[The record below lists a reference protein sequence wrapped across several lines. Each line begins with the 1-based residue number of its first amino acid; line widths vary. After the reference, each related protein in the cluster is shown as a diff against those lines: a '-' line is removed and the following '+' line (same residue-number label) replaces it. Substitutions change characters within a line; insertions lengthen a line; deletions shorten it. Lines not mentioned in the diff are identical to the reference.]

1 MLHKTGLHS
10 GSTRLNYEWRSIAR
24 GRTRVLAMRVSPGL
38 CGSCKNVYEKKND
51 YWCPTFTAF
60 HPFSYSNN
68 LFSWIQFVC
77 YTSKI
82 HQFYIFEIEMYAYIK
97 DGEWIKFSSVNM
109 EKLMW
114 DMKRYHVST
123 SMIVK
128 RIVTLLLVW
137 KGS

>member
-38 CGSCKNVYEKKND
+38 CGSRKNVYEKKND
-51 YWCPTFTAF
+51 YWCQTFTAF
-60 HPFSYSNN
+60 HPFPLSEQSILLDSIRVLHLQNTPI
-68 LFSWIQFVC
+68 LCS
-77 YTSKI
+77 
-82 HQFYIFEIEMYAYIK
+82 EIETTCIK
-97 DGEWIKFSSVNM
+97 DGEWIKFSDVNM

-114 DMKRYHVST
+114 DVKRHHVST

-128 RIVTLLLVW
+128 RIVTFLLVW

>member
-1 MLHKTGLHS
+1 MLHRTGLHS

-38 CGSCKNVYEKKND
+38 CGSRKNMYEKKND
-51 YWCPTFTAF
+51 YWYPTFTAF
-60 HPFSYSNN
+60 HPFPLSEQSILLDSIRVFHLQNTPI
-68 LFSWIQFVC
+68 LCI
-77 YTSKI
+77 
-82 HQFYIFEIEMYAYIK
+82 EIEMYTYIK

-114 DMKRYHVST
+114 DVKRHHVST